1 MTDFATPPSPS
12 AAQASA
18 SDSFPSTARVV
29 IIGGGAVGCS
39 ILYHLALE
47 GWTDCVL
54 IEKNELT
61 SGSTWHA
68 AGNCPS
74 FSGSW
79 SVMLMQN
86 YSTQLFKVLGERV
99 DYPMNYHNTGS
110 IRLAHDA
117 NRLNEFKHV
126 HSMQKHMG
134 GKPGG
139 IGMEMMTVDDMKAV
153 YPFMEG
159 HDLVG
164 GIWDPSDGDIDPAQL
179 SQAYAK
185 GARDLGA
192 KIVRFCSVT
201 GLSQR
206 ADHSWDVATE
216 KGSIH
221 AEIIVN
227 AAGYRAQEIADMM
240 GRKLPIATL
249 EHQYLL
255 TDAIPELSARGDQRL
270 PLLRDPDVSYYLRQE
285 KHGLILG
292 PYEYHCKSRWDR
304 RKDPMP
310 ADFSFQLWDDDL
322 ERLEPYIEDAMARV
336 PILAEGGVSRVINGP
351 IPYAPDG
358 NPLIGPAPGLRN
370 AFEACVFTFGIT
382 QSGGAGKVAAEW
394 IIQGETEWDMWS
406 CDPRR
411 FTSYANTQA
420 YATAK
425 AIEVYSHEYAQ
436 HFPHE
441 ERPHGRPVRTSPV
454 YAAQATKGAKFGAR
468 AGWERAVY
476 FDPEGQFTEPQNT
489 LAKPDFQSL
498 IDRELE
504 IVSERCGLMDL
515 PGFARFEI
523 KGQGAGAWF
532 DAITCSA
539 MPKPGRIGLVYC
551 LTPKGRMLTE
561 FTLTRFSEDHFWLLG
576 AAGAEWHDQDWLEQH
591 LPADGSVILTN
602 ITEAWD
608 TLVVTGPT
616 SRQVLSQ
623 VLDCDLSNAAFPWL
637 SHQWVEV
644 GHSQALAIRVTFA
657 GELGWELH
665 VPMVRALGA
674 YQAVSAAGAEDFGGY
689 ALDSLRLEKGYKNWK
704 QDLTNDFTGHECGVG
719 RFIKVDK
726 PGDFIGKAAVQAE
739 LAAGVKQT
747 AVMLVMDAVL
757 EVEAPYLSTVFDG
770 DKAVGLVTSSAFGAR
785 VGHNIMMATLQMGA
799 TQEGQR
805 LEVEIFGQRFGATV
819 TSAALFDAKNE
830 RLRA

>member
-1 MTDFATPPSPS
+1 MAEDQNQPQTTSEGVPA
-12 AAQASA
+12 
-18 SDSFPSTARVV
+18 TARVV

-39 ILYHLALE
+39 ILYHLALA

-79 SVMLMQN
+79 SVMQMQH

-99 DYPMNYHNTGS
+99 DYPMNYHNTAS
-110 IRLAHDA
+110 IRLAHSQD
-117 NRLNEFKHV
+117 RLNEFKHV
-126 HSMQKHMG
+126 YSMQKHMG
-134 GKPGG
+134 SGPDG
-139 IGMEMMTVDDMKAV
+139 IGMEMMTVADMKAAH
-153 YPFMEG
+153 PFLET
-159 HDLVG
+159 HDIVG

-185 GARDLGA
+185 GARDMGA

-206 ADHSWDVATE
+206 ADHSWDVTTD
-216 KGSIH
+216 KGPIH

-227 AAGYRAQEIADMM
+227 AAGYRAQEIAGMM
-240 GRKLPIATL
+240 GRKLPIATM
-249 EHQYLL
+249 EHQFLI
-255 TDAIPELSARGDQRL
+255 TDTIPELAERGDARV
-270 PLLRDPDVSYYLRQE
+270 PLVRDPDISYYLRQE

-292 PYEYHCKSRWDR
+292 PYEYNCKARWTER
-304 RKDPMP
+304 NDPMP

-322 ERLEPYIEDAMARV
+322 ERLEFYIEDAMRRM
-336 PILAEGGVSRVINGP
+336 PILEKGGVARVINGP

-394 IIQGETEWDMWS
+394 ITEGECEWDMWS

-411 FTSYANTQA
+411 FTSYANTVA
-420 YATAK
+420 YSKAK

-441 ERPHGRPVRTSPV
+441 ERHHGRPVRTSPV
-454 YAAQATKGAKFGAR
+454 YAAQAAKGARFGAR
-468 AGWERAVY
+468 AGWERAIY
-476 FDPEGQFTEPQNT
+476 FDPEGLFAEPQNT
-489 LAKPDFQSL
+489 LGKPDFQSL

-504 IVSERCGLMDL
+504 IVSTRCGLMDL

-523 KGQGAGAWF
+523 KGEGAGAWF
-532 DAITCSA
+532 DGLTCSA
-539 MPKPGRIGLVYC
+539 LPKPGRIGLVYC

-561 FTLTRFSEDHFWLLG
+561 FTLTRFAEDHFWLVG
-576 AAGAEWHDQDWLEQH
+576 AAGAEWHDQDWLTQH
-591 LPADGSVILTN
+591 LPTDGSITLTN
-602 ITEAWD
+602 VTEAWD
-608 TLVVTGPT
+608 TLVVAGPE
-616 SRQVLSQ
+616 SRKVLSK
-623 VLDCDLSNAAFPWL
+623 VLDEDLSSEGFGWL
-637 SHQWVEV
+637 THKWVEV
-644 GHSQALAIRVTFA
+644 GHTEALAIRVTFA

-665 VPMVRALGA
+665 VPMTRALGV
-674 YQAVSAAGAEDFGGY
+674 YQALSAAGGEDFGGY

-719 RFIKVDK
+719 RFIKVNK
-726 PGDFIGKAAVQAE
+726 PVDFIGKAAVTAE

-747 AVMLVMDAVL
+747 SVMMLVDETL
-757 EVEAPYLSTVFDG
+757 EMEAPYLSTVFNG
-770 DKAVGLVTSSAFGAR
+770 DQAVGLVTSSAFGSR
-785 VGHNIMMATLQMGA
+785 LGRNIMMATIDVTA
-799 TQEGQR
+799 ADEGQR
-805 LEVEIFGQRFGATV
+805 LEVEIFGVRVGVTV
-819 TSAALFDAKNE
+819 SQAALFDANNE
-830 RLRA
+830 LLRA